1 MMDLRN
7 YGPRSVRLETLRRY
21 LAATGW
27 IVRATSKTQTAIPDN
42 AATRVLLGERFGGRR
57 NFEVYVSTDRDLE
70 GVELIV
76 PNNKDSLEYAKQ
88 VHRVINALAAIED
101 CTAENILK
109 SIREISFD
117 VIRSRIP
124 DSLVLDDTI
133 HLDVARNYISGI
145 RDVLASTATT
155 ELNPLPYFSRNKKE
169 ANEYAD
175 RCHFAHT
182 FRGSFGFTVASP
194 IQPNNQY
201 VLDGLA
207 PPPPFERRVIERLT
221 RGLSSVCKAVSV
233 DSTEPIIESTKTG
246 FSANVC
252 EHFAKLGEE
261 TSESGMIFDFSF
273 SPEWKGEK
281 SMPLPGQNFVL
292 ARQHF
297 EVIRAAA
304 RELRAQLP
312 SRPETIFGRV
322 TRLATDANPSDLTD
336 LIGEREVAIFW
347 SSETEGD
354 ITVKASLTPADYLR
368 AVRAHAD
375 GRPVEVSGILER
387 RPRGWMLLD
396 PTNLIVHG

>member
-1 MMDLRN
+1 
-7 YGPRSVRLETLRRY
+7 
-21 LAATGW
+21 
-27 IVRATSKTQTAIPDN
+27 
-42 AATRVLLGERFGGRR
+42 
-57 NFEVYVSTDRDLE
+57 
-70 GVELIV
+70 
-76 PNNKDSLEYAKQ
+76 
-88 VHRVINALAAIED
+88 
-101 CTAENILK
+101 
-109 SIREISFD
+109 
-117 VIRSRIP
+117 
-124 DSLVLDDTI
+124 
-133 HLDVARNYISGI
+133 
-145 RDVLASTATT
+145 
-155 ELNPLPYFSRNKKE
+155 
-169 ANEYAD
+169 
-175 RCHFAHT
+175 
-182 FRGSFGFTVASP
+182 
-194 IQPNNQY
+194 
-201 VLDGLA
+201 
-207 PPPPFERRVIERLT
+207 
-221 RGLSSVCKAVSV
+221 
-233 DSTEPIIESTKTG
+233 
-246 FSANVC
+246 
-252 EHFAKLGEE
+252 
-261 TSESGMIFDFSF
+261 MIFDFSF